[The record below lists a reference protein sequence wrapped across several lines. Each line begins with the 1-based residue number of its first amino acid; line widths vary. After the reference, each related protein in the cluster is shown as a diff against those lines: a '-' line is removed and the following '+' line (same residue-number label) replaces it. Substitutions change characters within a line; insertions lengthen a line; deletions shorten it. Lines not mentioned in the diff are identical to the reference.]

1 MKSDSISASSAPSSR
16 NMATRNRTRPLETV
30 YAFRPV
36 HLPPG
41 KEANKTF
48 RRPPGAN
55 ARRRGSFWAS
65 PSPSSRIAC
74 SSEAMTSSISI
85 RSWTSLSRKI
95 SATAGRIAVRDV
107 TPPKRL
113 ASSRPRRPGACGA
126 EAGVDSCAR
135 SVTNHGALPRVL
147 VVSLAPAA
155 DGAKYASALGVVTS
169 MSQARPLNVGL
180 IGLGTVGSQI
190 AERMLTWGPQLSR
203 RAGVELCLQKV
214 LVRDVTKRRT
224 IDISP
229 DLLTADPDAIL
240 DDPKVEVVMEVAGGD
255 EPMRSYIERAIQ
267 AGKHVITPNKVVMA
281 KHGPQLLGPA
291 AEKNV
296 DVYFEA
302 AVGGGIPLISTFRT
316 DLQANRIESVSAVIN
331 GTTNYV
337 LGRMASQG
345 MTMADALR
353 EAQDAGYAEAD
364 PTDDI
369 GGYDATYKLAILA
382 SIAYEIKVRPNEIYR
397 EGIEGVEPVDFR
409 YARELGFAI
418 KLIAHTQRHP
428 GRIEA
433 RVHPAMVSLDH
444 PLARVEGAE
453 NAVFVE
459 GDLVGKVLLMGQ
471 GAGGRPTASAV
482 VGDLIDLA
490 RSIRRGVQS
499 RPSFSFDDRI
509 GVVPIGEVK
518 TRAYYRIRVDDRPG
532 VLAAIGQV
540 FAEEGVSISS
550 FIQKAAWSHDMTAEL
565 VVTTHPSLDASLQKA
580 RERMERLEPVHAV
593 SSFLRVF

>member
-1 MKSDSISASSAPSSR
+1 
-16 NMATRNRTRPLETV
+16 MA
-30 YAFRPV
+30 
-36 HLPPG
+36 
-41 KEANKTF
+41 
-48 RRPPGAN
+48 
-55 ARRRGSFWAS
+55 
-65 PSPSSRIAC
+65 
-74 SSEAMTSSISI
+74 
-85 RSWTSLSRKI
+85 
-95 SATAGRIAVRDV
+95 
-107 TPPKRL
+107 
-113 ASSRPRRPGACGA
+113 
-126 EAGVDSCAR
+126 
-135 SVTNHGALPRVL
+135 
-147 VVSLAPAA
+147 
-155 DGAKYASALGVVTS
+155 
-169 MSQARPLNVGL
+169 ARPLNVGL
-180 IGLGTVGSQI
+180 IGLGTVGSQV
-190 AERMLTWGPQLSR
+190 ADRMLSWGPQLAR
-203 RAGVELCLQKV
+203 RAGVELGVRKV
-214 LVRDVTKRRT
+214 LVREVSNRRT
-224 IDISP
+224 IEISP
-229 DLLTADPDAIL
+229 DLLTSDPGETLAA
-240 DDPKVEVVMEVAGGD
+240 PKVGVVMEAAGGD
-255 EPMRSYIERAIQ
+255 EPMRSYLERAIQ
-267 AGKHVITPNKVVMA
+267 GGKHVITANKVVMA
-281 KHGPQLLGPA
+281 KHGPELLDQA

-337 LGRMASQG
+337 LGRMAAAGLS
-345 MTMADALR
+345 MADAVR

-364 PTDDI
+364 PTEDV

-397 EGIEGVEPVDFR
+397 EGIQGIEPVDFR
-409 YARELGFAI
+409 YARELGYAI
-418 KLIAHTQRHP
+418 KLVAHTQRHT
-428 GRIEA
+428 GRVEA
-433 RVHPAMVSLDH
+433 RVHPAMISLDH

-518 TRAYYRIRVDDRPG
+518 TRAYYRIRVADRPG

-550 FIQKAAWSHDMTAEL
+550 FIQKDAWCHDMTAEL
-565 VVTTHPSLDASLQKA
+565 VVTTHPSLDASLQNA

-593 SSFLRVF
+593 SSVLRVF